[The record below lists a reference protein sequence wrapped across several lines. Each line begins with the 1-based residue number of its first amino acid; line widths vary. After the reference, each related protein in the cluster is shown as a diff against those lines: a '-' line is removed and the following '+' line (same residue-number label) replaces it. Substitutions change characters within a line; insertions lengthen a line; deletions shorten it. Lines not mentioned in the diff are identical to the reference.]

1 MAFKTP
7 PLTTTEAKEVRRVG
21 FEIEFTGLTIGDAT
35 QILQKV
41 FGGELEQKSAVEYVL
56 HTPEYD
62 KFKVEL
68 DWEFLKNTALEAKV
82 KDDSH
87 EWVDFLHQL
96 ALSVVPLEIVSPPF
110 PIDKLEKLDALIP
123 ALRDAGA
130 KGTDDSVVAAFGVHI
145 NPELPSL
152 DVHTVHSYLQAF
164 GLLQWWLNE
173 AHDVNLARKISPYIQ
188 LYSEDYVEL
197 LLDTA
202 YQDVDALI
210 DDYLLHNPSRNRAL
224 DMLPL
229 FAFIDEE
236 KVNNAVKDSKVNQRP
251 TFHYRLPDCLI
262 ENTNWSFATSWNI
275 WYLVEALAADT
286 NALDFLSRR
295 FKEMSLPLIGVK
307 RSDWVKE
314 VSQWI
319 KSRELG

>member
-1 MAFKTP
+1 MVFKTP

-21 FEIEFTGLTIGDAT
+21 FEIEFTGLTIGNVT
-35 QILQKV
+35 QILQRV
-41 FGGELEQKSAVEYVL
+41 FGGELEQKSTVEYVL
-56 HTPEYD
+56 HTPEYG

-68 DWEFLKNTALEAKV
+68 DWEFLKNTALDAKV
-82 KDDSH
+82 KDDGH

-96 ALSVVPLEIVSPPF
+96 ASSVVPLEVVSPPI
-110 PIDKLEKLDALIP
+110 PLDKLEKLDEFIP
-123 ALRDAGA
+123 VLRKAGA
-130 KGTDDSVVAAFGVHI
+130 KGTDDSAVAAFGVHI

-152 DVHTVHSYLQAF
+152 DVHTIHRYLQSF

-173 AHDVNLARKISPYIQ
+173 AHDVNLTRKISPYIQ
-188 LYSEDYVEL
+188 LYSEEYVEL
-197 LLDTA
+197 LLNKT
-202 YQDVDALI
+202 YQDRSVLI
-210 DDYLLHNPSRNRAL
+210 DDYLTHNPSRNRAL

-236 KVNNAVKDSKVNQRP
+236 KVNRVVKDSKVNQRP

-286 NALDFLSRR
+286 EALDFLSGR

-307 RSDWVKE
+307 RNDWVKE
-314 VSQWI
+314 VNQWI
-319 KSRELG
+319 KNRELG

>member
-21 FEIEFTGLTIGDAT
+21 FEIEFTGLTIGNVT
-35 QILQKV
+35 QILQRV
-41 FGGELEQKSAVEYVL
+41 FGGELEKKSTVEYVL
-56 HTPEYD
+56 HTPEYG

-68 DWEFLKNTALEAKV
+68 DWEFLKNTALDAKV
-82 KDDSH
+82 KDDGH

-96 ALSVVPLEIVSPPF
+96 ASSVVPLEVVSPPI
-110 PIDKLEKLDALIP
+110 PLDKLEKLDELIP
-123 ALRDAGA
+123 VLRKAGA
-130 KGTDDSVVAAFGVHI
+130 KGTDDSAVAAFGVHI
-145 NPELPSL
+145 NPELPAL
-152 DVHTVHSYLQAF
+152 DVHTIHRYLQSF

-173 AHDVNLARKISPYIQ
+173 AHDVNLTRKISPYIQ
-188 LYSEDYVEL
+188 LYSEEYVEL
-197 LLDTA
+197 LLSKT
-202 YQDVDALI
+202 YQDRSVLI
-210 DDYLLHNPSRNRAL
+210 DDYLTHNPSRNRAL

-236 KVNNAVKDSKVNQRP
+236 KVNKAVKDSKVNQRP

-286 NALDFLSRR
+286 EALDFLSGR

-307 RSDWVKE
+307 RNDWVKE

-319 KSRELG
+319 KNRELG

>member
-56 HTPEYD
+56 HTPEYG

-82 KDDSH
+82 KDDGH

-110 PIDKLEKLDALIP
+110 PLDELEKLDALIP

-152 DVHTVHSYLQAF
+152 DVQTVHSYLQAY

-197 LLDTA
+197 LLDKT
-202 YQDVDALI
+202 YTDMDALI

-262 ENTNWSFATSWNI
+262 ENTNWSFAMSWE
-275 WYLVEALAADT
+275 Y
-286 NALDFLSRR
+286 
-295 FKEMSLPLIGVK
+295 M
-307 RSDWVKE
+307 
-314 VSQWI
+314 VSGRGFSCRYEGTGLFI
-319 KSRELG
+319 SSF

>member
-7 PLTTTEAKEVRRVG
+7 PLTTTEDQEVRRVG
-21 FEIEFTGLTIGDAT
+21 FEIEFTGLTIGDTT

-56 HTPEYD
+56 HTPEFG

-68 DWEFLKNTALEAKV
+68 DWEFLKNTALDAKV
-82 KDDSH
+82 KDDGH
-87 EWVDFLHQL
+87 EWVNFLHQV
-96 ALSVVPLEIVSPPF
+96 ASSVVPLEIVSPPI
-110 PIDKLEKLDALIP
+110 PLDKLEKLDELIP
-123 ALRDAGA
+123 VLRKAGA

-152 DVHTVHSYLQAF
+152 DVETIHRYLQSF

-188 LYSEDYVEL
+188 LYSEEYVEL
-197 LLDTA
+197 LLSKT
-202 YQDVDALI
+202 YQDRNALI
-210 DDYLLHNPSRNRAL
+210 DDYLTHNPSRNRAL

-229 FAFIDEE
+229 FAFIDED
-236 KVNNAVKDSKVNQRP
+236 KVNKAVKDSKVNQRP

-275 WYLVEALAADT
+275 WYQVEALAADPQ
-286 NALDFLSRR
+286 ALDFLSGR

-307 RSDWVKE
+307 RNDWVKE

>member
-56 HTPEYD
+56 HTPEYG

-82 KDDSH
+82 KDDGH

-152 DVHTVHSYLQAF
+152 DVQTVHSYLQAF

-197 LLDTA
+197 LLDKT
-202 YQDVDALI
+202 YQDMDALI

-262 ENTNWSFATSWNI
+262 ENTNWSFAMSWNI

-286 NALDFLSRR
+286 KALDFLSRR

-307 RSDWVKE
+307 RSDWIKE

>member
-1 MAFKTP
+1 MVFKTP

-21 FEIEFTGLTIGDAT
+21 FEIEFTGLTIGNVT
-35 QILQKV
+35 QILQRV
-41 FGGELEQKSAVEYVL
+41 FGGELEQKSTVEYVL
-56 HTPEYD
+56 HTPEYG

-68 DWEFLKNTALEAKV
+68 DWEFLKNTALDAKV
-82 KDDSH
+82 KDDGH

-96 ALSVVPLEIVSPPF
+96 ASSIVPLEVVSPPI
-110 PIDKLEKLDALIP
+110 PLDKLEKLDALIP
-123 ALRDAGA
+123 VLRKAGA
-130 KGTDDSVVAAFGVHI
+130 KGTDDSAVAAFGVHI

-152 DVHTVHSYLQAF
+152 DVHTIHRYLQSF

-173 AHDVNLARKISPYIQ
+173 AHDVNLTRKISPYIQ
-188 LYSEDYVEL
+188 LYSEEYVEL
-197 LLDTA
+197 LLNKT
-202 YQDVDALI
+202 YQDRSVLI
-210 DDYLLHNPSRNRAL
+210 DDYLTHNPSRNRAL

-236 KVNNAVKDSKVNQRP
+236 KVNKAVKDSKVNQRP

-286 NALDFLSRR
+286 EALDFLSGR

-307 RSDWVKE
+307 RNDWVKE
-314 VSQWI
+314 VNQWI
-319 KSRELG
+319 KNRELG